1 MNLIAQIKKIL
12 NELFETSGFGVE
24 QTTKMTELV
33 INLWLSRSFFSIV
46 NLFSKKEKTDLDNIS
61 KSLNSDGNNE
71 DIMKELFELIS
82 GLDENKRE
90 EATNIILNE
99 AGDIVER
106 LINKFYS
113 KSTKDQK
120 KVFMQKL
127 SKIIKPID

>member
-61 KSLNSDGNNE
+61 K
-71 DIMKELFELIS
+71 
-82 GLDENKRE
+82 
-90 EATNIILNE
+90 IL
-99 AGDIVER
+99 
-106 LINKFYS
+106 K
-113 KSTKDQK
+113 
-120 KVFMQKL
+120 
-127 SKIIKPID
+127 